1 MDELQV
7 TISKRRLEE
16 LESLERRLPL
26 LLEEACAAYKANRL
40 KELRERDKA
49 DVTLGRARARRYADK
64 HRDIINA
71 KRRQKR
77 NPSSNNSVIDSS
89 PPVEPAEEHGDA
101 GGPGPEHG
109 NPEHGDITP
118 SDVSPVVLGGSGD
131 KEAEA
136 PQPKHKGRPK
146 KVRDRHSLHLV

>member
-16 LESLERRLPL
+16 LEELERRLPL

-40 KELRERDKA
+40 KELRERDRA
-49 DVTLGRARARRYADK
+49 DVNLGRARARRYADK
-64 HRDIINA
+64 HRDAINA

-77 NPSSNNSVIDSS
+77 NASPKNSVTESL

-101 GGPGPEHG
+101 GGPRPEHGHPEHG
-109 NPEHGDITP
+109 NVGP
-118 SDVSPVVLGGSGD
+118 SDASPVVLEDAGK
-131 KEAEA
+131 KETEA

-146 KVRDRHSLHLV
+146 KVHERHSLHLV